1 MKTSLIL
8 LLILGLSLVISKAYA
23 TDTQLGSK
31 AVSFGRKVEGG
42 PNGGGKIIID
52 SLDKDSEKK
61 RVNPVTSHDT
71 TASDDESI
79 DNDDGDDSGVGVPR
93 SSTDTTHRQ
102 INYEDFNK
110 LFHHNPTPEP

>member
-31 AVSFGRKVEGG
+31 VVSFGRKVEGG
-42 PNGGGKIIID
+42 PNGGIVID

-61 RVNPVTSHDT
+61 QSNPVTSHAT
-71 TASDDESI
+71 TASDDGSSN
-79 DNDDGDDSGVGVPR
+79 NDDGDDSGVGVPR
-93 SSTDTTHRQ
+93 SSTDTTHRE

-110 LFHHNPTPEP
+110 LFHHKSTPEP